1 VKKNMPCK
9 LIVANEDSMDTTIII
24 PSIALIE
31 GKIHGPTYSE
41 SPLFPGYLTMEQ
53 SVEQIKKRRID
64 ALLEFLQEWDF
75 SVEWDGKT
83 VAESDLSLDEPSWFH
98 ARMRT
103 DGCVAEALELAKEME
118 VPIALHIDGSYD
130 CNFHDPDG
138 NRSSICWYDP
148 DSRKYH
154 ESGAPAESIEPVITY
169 EDFAAALTCGDPGA
183 SLSKYKALE
192 TLGILTSGDK

>member
-1 VKKNMPCK
+1 MPCK
-9 LIVANEDSMDTTIII
+9 PIVANEDSMDTTIII

>member
-1 VKKNMPCK
+1 MPCK

-64 ALLEFLQEWDF
+64 ALLEFLQDWDF
-75 SVEWDGKT
+75 SPEWDGKT
-83 VAESDLSLDEPSWFH
+83 VTESDLSLDEPSWFH